1 VVGQHLPPEKNA
13 SSTCPECRTEMVI
26 TRITP
31 ILFGGAHEDLSL
43 ACKTCGLTKTLR
55 IERS

>member
-1 VVGQHLPPEKNA
+1 MAGQQTPPDKA
-13 SSTCPECRTEMVI
+13 SSTCPECGTEMVI
-26 TRITP
+26 IRITP
-31 ILFGGAHEDLSL
+31 ILFGGAFEDLSL

>member
-1 VVGQHLPPEKNA
+1 MAGQEMAPEKSA
-13 SSTCPECRTEMVI
+13 SWTCPECRTEMVI